1 MTDLKSKRR
10 QMVDGQLRT
19 YDVFNLAVIDAF
31 DAVERENFIPQS
43 QQPLAYCDKPLPLGY
58 EGRTLLTP
66 MVLARLIQ
74 AFEIPAFDKSSLV
87 QSEKPLKILNIAG
100 GLGYGAAILARLGAH
115 VALLEESE
123 ALVKTA
129 QDNITRAKLN
139 DAVSVHCGILT
150 HGVAQHAPFDA
161 ILIEGVFEIL
171 PEQLV
176 AQLKEGGTLIGL
188 QGTHAATKA
197 MIYQKIAGQMSGR
210 VLISAHGCQLKA
222 FARTEDFAF

>member
-1 MTDLKSKRR
+1 MTDLQSKRR

-31 DAVERENFIPQS
+31 DAVDRENFVPKS
-43 QQPLAYCDKPLPLGY
+43 QQALAYCDKPLALGY

-74 AFEIPAFDKSSLV
+74 AFEIPAGSSN
-87 QSEKPLKILNIAG
+87 QPLKILDVAG
-100 GLGYGAAILARLGAH
+100 GLGYGAAILAHLGVH
-115 VALLEESE
+115 VTLLEESE
-123 ALVKTA
+123 MLAKTA
-129 QDNITRAKLN
+129 QENITRAQL
-139 DAVSVHCGILT
+139 DAMVSVHHGDLT
-150 HGVAQHAPFDA
+150 QGVAQNAPFDA
-161 ILIEGVFEIL
+161 ILIEGVFEVL

-188 QGTHAATKA
+188 QGSNAATKA
-197 MIYQKIAGQMSGR
+197 MIYQKIGGKMSGR

-222 FARTEDFAF
+222 FARAEDFAF